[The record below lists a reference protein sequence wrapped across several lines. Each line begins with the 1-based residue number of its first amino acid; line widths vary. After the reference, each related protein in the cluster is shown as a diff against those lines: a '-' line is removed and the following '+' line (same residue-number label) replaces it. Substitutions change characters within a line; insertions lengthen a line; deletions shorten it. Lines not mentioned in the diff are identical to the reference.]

1 MLPHTL
7 RFVTTASAPHFVV
20 HRMQSI
26 LVGVCK
32 DITEDIV
39 ALTVILRKPIAS
51 AARYSPAGATHE
63 EADSPTTAGSGE
75 AS

>member
-32 DITEDIV
+32 EDIV